1 VERGE
6 FGPDVLY
13 AVAMLR
19 ARVADP
25 PCFLVT
31 GDMLSAFGVDFPSA
45 VGRFIKEKTV
55 LRNCREG
62 EEIEVVA
69 FKIPREPEIRL
80 AGVCHE
86 GMFVKK

>member
-1 VERGE
+1 MEHNR

-19 ARVADP
+19 ARTADP

-45 VGRFIKEKTV
+45 VGRFIKDKTV
-55 LRNCREG
+55 LRNYREG
-62 EEIEVVA
+62 EEIEVIA
-69 FKIPREPEIRL
+69 FKIPREPEVRL
-80 AGVCHE
+80 VGVCHE